1 MLLLLLLILQDWEQ
15 LHRILQKLQIKNGVE
30 GLRGEDLPL
39 HSLALSFL
47 LLIASRQRQ
56 DKERDAVCKCCVHRL
71 SGISQFYI

>member
-1 MLLLLLLILQDWEQ
+1 M
-15 LHRILQKLQIKNGVE
+15 KNGEE

-47 LLIASRQRQ
+47 LLIASRQSK

-71 SGISQFYI
+71 SGTSQFYI